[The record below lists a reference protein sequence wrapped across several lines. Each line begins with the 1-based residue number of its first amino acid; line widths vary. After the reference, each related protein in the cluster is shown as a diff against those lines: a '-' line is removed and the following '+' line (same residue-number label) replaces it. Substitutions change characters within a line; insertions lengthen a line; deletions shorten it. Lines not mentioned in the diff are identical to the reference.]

1 MLYGSCCYHLDVD
14 DDSQH
19 VQEREVMPF
28 GGYNPLDDGEYEDFS
43 PWGPRREP
51 LITEKRLHEIIDQ
64 AGFRVDG
71 DEVLSCYR
79 EGVDISDNVMTL
91 IKLVAEECA
100 DLVGHFEYGPDGE
113 QGEWANDVIKAH
125 FGLG

>member
-1 MLYGSCCYHLDVD
+1 MLYGSCSHSVDVD

-51 LITEKRLHEIIDQ
+51 LITEKRLNEIIDR
-64 AGFRVDG
+64 AGFRIVG
-71 DEVLSCYR
+71 DEIFSRWR
-79 EGVDISDNVMTL
+79 EDVDISDDVVTL
-91 IKLVAEECA
+91 IKLVAEECITLA
-100 DLVGHFEYGPDGE
+100 DDSQYKCRTFPVST
-113 QGEWANDVIKAH
+113 AIKDY
-125 FGLG
+125 FGVD

>member
-1 MLYGSCCYHLDVD
+1 MLYGSCSHSVDVD

-51 LITEKRLHEIIDQ
+51 LITEKRLNEIIDR
-64 AGFRVDG
+64 AGFRVEG
-71 DEVLSCYR
+71 DEIFSRWR
-79 EGVDISDNVMTL
+79 EDVDISDDVVTL
-91 IKLVAEECA
+91 IKLVAEECIKLA
-100 DLVGHFEYGPDGE
+100 DDSQYKCRTFPVST
-113 QGEWANDVIKAH
+113 AIKDY
-125 FGLG
+125 FGVD

>member
-1 MLYGSCCYHLDVD
+1 MLYGSCSHSVGVD

-51 LITEKRLHEIIDQ
+51 LITEERLHEIITQ
-64 AGFRVDG
+64 AGFSVDG
-71 DEVLSCYR
+71 DEILSRWR
-79 EGVDISDNVMTL
+79 EGVDISDDVMAL
-91 IKLVAEECA
+91 IKLVAEECIKLA
-100 DLVGHFEYGPDGE
+100 DDSQYKCRTFPVST
-113 QGEWANDVIKAH
+113 AIKDH
-125 FGLG
+125 FGVD

>member
-1 MLYGSCCYHLDVD
+1 MLYGSCSHSVDVD

-79 EGVDISDNVMTL
+79 EGVDISHNVMTL
-91 IKLVAEECA
+91 IKLVAEECITLA
-100 DLVGHFEYGPDGE
+100 DDSQYKCRTFPVSTS
-113 QGEWANDVIKAH
+113 IKDH
-125 FGLG
+125 FGVE

>member
-1 MLYGSCCYHLDVD
+1 MLYGSCSHSVDVD

-51 LITEKRLHEIIDQ
+51 LITEKRLNEIIDR
-64 AGFRVDG
+64 AGFRVEG
-71 DEVLSCYR
+71 DEIFSRWR
-79 EGVDISDNVMTL
+79 EDVDISDDVVTL
-91 IKLVAEECA
+91 IKLVAEECIKLA
-100 DLVGHFEYGPDGE
+100 DDSQYKCRTFPVSTS
-113 QGEWANDVIKAH
+113 IKDH
-125 FGLG
+125 FGVE